1 MIPTVASV
9 ELTSTPRRKRVCEM
23 LADMAGDMMHDE
35 TRIVIRLPRGT
46 VPDVADD
53 YVRALTLSME
63 LMVTEIHRLDVLG

>member
-1 MIPTVASV
+1 MVPTVAGV
-9 ELTSTPRRKRVCEM
+9 DLETTPRRMMVCDM

-46 VPDVADD
+46 TPQLADE

-63 LMVTEIHRLDVLG
+63 LMVTEIHRLDILG